1 MNSQKYFPVLKT
13 KDAELRAIANLSE
26 STASKIMPIYE
37 LTKSRISK
45 KNEFGDISKRLSQI
59 GNIQKKRPFILDVTT
74 DESQKN
80 HQTESILDPSGG
92 YKTWRETLNA
102 YHKLNICPAI
112 HINFAEDE
120 ELENTK
126 KFLNFSVSRHSQF
139 ALRLPCDLEPDDYEF
154 ILDIVYHELNE
165 NSRLII
171 LLDEKDIRAEAKR
184 SGISSITKR
193 FENAYNILTPIAEG
207 STAKTELVCVAGS
220 FPVSPAQEAG
230 GENSGE
236 FPIYEHSIYTNLKQS
251 CPKLKFGDYG
261 SININQT
268 EIRGGTFIPRID
280 FCDDGTF
287 YYHRYRR
294 HEGSYIKCAQNVIFD
309 EKYVTQNTWGE
320 KEIALA
326 ANGTPS
332 GISPS
337 FWISVRVNNYITRRA
352 QLLAT

>member
-26 STASKIMPIYE
+26 NTASKIMPIYE

-45 KNEFGDISKRLSQI
+45 NNEFGDISKRLSQI
-59 GNIQKKRPFILDVTT
+59 GSIQKKRPFILDVTT

-102 YHKLNICPAI
+102 YPKLNICPAI
-112 HINFAEDE
+112 HINFEEDE

-126 KFLNFSVSRHSQF
+126 KFLNLSTSKHSQF
-139 ALRLPCDLEPDDYEF
+139 ALRLPCDLELDDYEF
-154 ILDIVYHELNE
+154 ILEAVYSELNE
-165 NSRLII
+165 ESKLFI
-171 LLDEKDIRAEAKR
+171 LLDEKDIRAEAKK
-184 SGISSITKR
+184 SGISSIAGR
-193 FENAYNILTPIAEG
+193 FEHAYNILAQIAES
-207 STAKTELVCVAGS
+207 STPKTELVCIAGS
-220 FPVSPAQEAG
+220 FPASPAQEAG
-230 GENSGE
+230 GENFGK
-236 FPIYEHSIYTNLKQS
+236 FTIYEHGLYTRLKES
-251 CPKLKFGDYG
+251 CPIFKFGDYG

-280 FCDDGTF
+280 FCDDRTF

-294 HEGSYIKCAQNVIFD
+294 HEGSYIKCAQNVRGD
-309 EKYVTQNTWGE
+309 ANYKPQNTWGDR
-320 KEIALA
+320 EIALA
-326 ANGTPS
+326 AAGTPS

-337 FWISVRVNNYITRRA
+337 FWISVRVNNYMTRRA
-352 QLLAT
+352 QLLSI